1 MGKNNVLV
9 IPSIAVFRIVQSNA
23 EEDIVTAT
31 RAATCQSLLA
41 LPPRARPPLFT
52 LAFGSNFNI

>member
-41 LPPRARPPLFT
+41 LPPRAGTTPFYSGFWKQL
-52 LAFGSNFNI
+52 